1 MYCPVIPGS
10 GFFHEPT
17 FYTSHGGMNVD
28 GCIVGRGGHEIIM
41 PPLEIVN
48 NNEEHLTDNE
58 KGSANQKD
66 LLLNRVSS
74 GNNNNNDNNNVDK
87 MGEWDLEELMRDV
100 SSFPFLD
107 FQVE

>member
-1 MYCPVIPGS
+1 MYHSVIPGS

-17 FYTSHGGMNVD
+17 FYASHQGMSVD
-28 GCIVGRGGHEIIM
+28 GCIVGRGSHEILM
-41 PPLEIVN
+41 PPLESV

-58 KGSANQKD
+58 RGNANQKD
-66 LLLNRVSS
+66 LVLNTVSS
-74 GNNNNNDNNNVDK
+74 GNNNNNGNNNVDK
-87 MGEWDLEELMRDV
+87 MGEWDLEELMRV